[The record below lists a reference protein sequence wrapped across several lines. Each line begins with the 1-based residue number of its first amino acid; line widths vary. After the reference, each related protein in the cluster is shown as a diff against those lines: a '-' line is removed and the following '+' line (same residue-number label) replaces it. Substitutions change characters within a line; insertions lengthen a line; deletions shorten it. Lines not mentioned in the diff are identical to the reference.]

1 MVGLI
6 RTFIFTNIVFIC
18 LNNSCFSQDKIKY
31 YTEIRDGFLKGT
43 IEISLK
49 AGWNTYWKHPGVNG
63 FKPKIVVL
71 SEKNVSAFSFYWPAP
86 KILGPDGYE
95 YLGYDTSPFIP
106 FEISKIDK
114 EKFMKLEIEFHYG
127 VCKKI
132 CLVKNKILK
141 IEQNIKTN
149 LNDSNKINIA
159 FEQIPSEFTSLS
171 KNKCTL
177 KSSANNFINIKVK
190 NKILKEKKNINLA
203 LIDYKDQNSLITD
216 QTFNSEEGYAKALLF
231 SEKVSLEN
239 IDLNKLSLIFSIDG
253 SAKKIVGC

>member
-6 RTFIFTNIVFIC
+6 RTFIITNIVSIC
-18 LNNSCFSQDKIKY
+18 LSNSCFSQDKIKY
-31 YTEIRDGFLKGT
+31 YTEMRDGFLKGA

-49 AGWNTYWKHPGVNG
+49 AGWKTYWKHPGVNG

-71 SEKNVSAFSFYWPAP
+71 SQKNVSAFSFYWPAP
-86 KILGPDGYE
+86 KILGPEGYE

-149 LNDSNKINIA
+149 LGDSNKINIA
-159 FEQIPSEFTSLS
+159 FEQIPSEFTSLF

-190 NKILKEKKNINLA
+190 NKNLKEKKIDLA

-216 QTFNSEEGYAKALLF
+216 HTFNSEEGYAKALLF
-231 SEKVSLEN
+231 SEKFSLKN
-239 IDLNKLSLIFSIDG
+239 IDLSKLSLIFSIDG